1 MKGPTVPDVTP
12 AIPAPISPEELKA
25 ADVRL
30 VVADMDGTLLT
41 EEGEVPASMWPLLA
55 DLHERGIIFAPASG
69 RQYATLRRLFERA
82 ADGMPFIAENGTY
95 VVRDGVELGSITLER
110 AVAVDVIEAL
120 RALSATGS
128 DLGVVLCGKRSAYV
142 ERADD
147 AFLAEARKYYAELAI
162 VPDLAAVDDDV
173 LKVAIYDFNDA
184 ETGTAPALSRF
195 EAEQQVVI
203 SGQHW
208 IDVMSQQ
215 ANKGAAVQELQRDL
229 GISHDQTAAFGDY
242 LNDLEMIQAAGLSFA
257 MANAHP
263 DILAAARYLAPA
275 NTEEGVITT
284 LRALIGD

>member
-1 MKGPTVPDVTP
+1 MPDVTP